1 MGLSSYHSSPSISP
15 PRLAA
20 QGSVKVLVTGATDT
34 LSKEIGGWQ
43 ASVTNIKAR
52 LPELPQ
58 LGPTVQELE
67 ERIVEGE
74 EIQSI
79 QDVQRSELRET
90 NRRSR
95 EIRRR
100 GRSLRNKP
108 AVGVQSVFG
117 VDSRR
122 CWPSAPSRACRSRG
136 AAGRRTKK

>member
-1 MGLSSYHSSPSISP
+1 M
-15 PRLAA
+15 
-20 QGSVKVLVTGATDT
+20 ATDT

-43 ASVTNIKAR
+43 ATVTNIMAR

-67 ERIVEGE
+67 GVIVEGE

-79 QDVQRSELRET
+79 QDLQRSELRET

-100 GRSLRNKP
+100 GRSLRNKL
-108 AVGVQSVFG
+108 AAGVQSVFG
-117 VDSRR
+117 VDSMALLAFGVKPRLSKPRR
-122 CWPSAPSRACRSRG
+122 RLTSDEKIVKLETELEAVK
-136 AAGRRTKK
+136 AAKAAAEKKG